1 MGIPALAVEN
11 LCLQLTADRG
21 GAALLSGVSF
31 EIQTGE
37 IFGLVGESGS
47 GKTLTALAVMRLL
60 PPTIKATGKIMFEGR
75 DLLALPERE
84 IRTLRGS
91 RMGMVFQ
98 EPVAAL
104 NPTFTIG
111 VQLIAAIRAHHK
123 LPKSKA
129 RDRAVELLD
138 MVGIPEPRSRLGF
151 YPHQFSG
158 GMCQRVM
165 IAMALAGGAKL
176 LLADEPT
183 TSLDV
188 TTQDEIVRLLEKLS
202 RDQGIAVLF
211 ISHDLGLVARLCH
224 RIAVAYAGE
233 LVELG
238 LADTLLR
245 SPLHPYTQGLVRC
258 VPDLSQIGILRG
270 GIPGTP
276 PMPGNWPA
284 GCRFQPRCPAA
295 ADSCERAQLLSPLTK
310 DHALR
315 CWRAAEGAKL
325 GAFAEKVA

>member
-1 MGIPALAVEN
+1 MHPPALIVDN

-21 GAALLSGVSF
+21 GATLLSGVSF
-31 EIQTGE
+31 EINSGE

-60 PPTIKATGKIMFEGR
+60 PPTIKATGKIMFEGK
-75 DLLALPERE
+75 DLLAMPDRD
-84 IRTLRGS
+84 IRGLRGS

-111 VQLIAAIRAHHK
+111 VQLIAAIRAHHDM
-123 LPKSKA
+123 SRARA

-165 IAMALAGGAKL
+165 ISMALAGGAKL

-202 RDQGIAVLF
+202 REQGISVLF
-211 ISHDLGLVARLCH
+211 ISHDLGLVARLCN

-233 LVELG
+233 LVEVG
-238 LADTLLR
+238 LAQTLLR
-245 SPLHPYTQGLVRC
+245 QPLHPYTQGLVRC
-258 VPDLSQIGILRG
+258 VPDLSQIGVLRG

-284 GCRFQPRCPAA
+284 GCRFQPRCPVA
-295 ADSCERAQLLSPLTK
+295 ADGCERAQLISPLTG

-315 CWRAAEGAKL
+315 CWRAAEDAKIGAS
-325 GAFAEKVA
+325 AETVS